1 MKCEI
6 KREQSQTGSS
16 NKADV
21 TMRPVVR
28 MDTRAIVRVEYFFGD
43 NAAVM
48 IEEPNWL
55 QVV

>member
-28 MDTRAIVRVEYFFGD
+28 MDTGVIVRVEYFFGD